1 MVASMLVFSSLK
13 ITDVLKQCTI
23 EIALNL
29 DLPQCGIGSRSN
41 RSAQRPGCLG
51 GTDAAQRNRSKALD
65 ELMIGIQVQ
74 YSINI
79 QSCRALPRQG
89 IRRFDGGSDHYV
101 GQLHCR
107 TGLRID
113 LSHGR

>member
-51 GTDAAQRNRSKALD
+51 G
-65 ELMIGIQVQ
+65 
-74 YSINI
+74 
-79 QSCRALPRQG
+79 
-89 IRRFDGGSDHYV
+89 SDHYV